1 MKSFIRTETDDIPTI
16 SKFTFKILRKH
27 IVNEQDFEKS
37 IKKLKN
43 SVVTYH
49 SFVQYQDYNRE
60 DMFCVDYYL
69 MNSNGYMRIIPF
81 TFFNYVNLE
90 NKLWV
95 IIPNKHEN
103 FYIRIQINIVQNLGV
118 KTILGLRFITQNIF
132 QSRETIVFKSNRM
145 GEFMDTHN
153 TEEFTK
159 KAFPLMV
166 SRYKNF
172 STISQVMEIVSKF
185 IAFYMTES
193 LVPFNKEAV
202 MFRLVYMFGVRPEHL
217 SRILDKSNRNKL
229 KTKVMIFKTSLKKIF
244 LNIEYN
250 SY

>member
-1 MKSFIRTETDDIPTI
+1 MFITTIILALLYIAKSQKLFINMKSFIRTETDDIPTI

-159 KAFPLMV
+159 NAFPYGISIQKLFH
-166 SRYKNF
+166 NF
-172 STISQVMEIVSKF
+172 TSNGDCIKI
-185 IAFYMTES
+185 YC
-193 LVPFNKEAV
+193 
-202 MFRLVYMFGVRPEHL
+202 
-217 SRILDKSNRNKL
+217 ILHDRVIGPL
-229 KTKVMIFKTSLKKIF
+229 
-244 LNIEYN
+244 
-250 SY
+250 